1 MSTTGQARHFGEYGL
16 FERPVD
22 ARNPPATRCSA
33 QAVGDRYNPAGKP
46 PCTYS
51 NRADCEL
58 GDLTGKFGFF
68 PQSRV
73 ASQFFDNNLPLGG
86 TNSIVGRSVVLS
98 DSDGARWICAT
109 IAPMTDANVNA
120 AGQNCSQL
128 AAMGSCAVKVFTTAA
143 LIAGIGRDNVSALL
157 PTSCPTLQGAD
168 GAGSAAD
175 LTPAP
180 LPTDD
185 PSLADAPATTLVLT
199 MAGTLSDFT
208 PAKLASVKTSLA
220 SAAGISE
227 SLIDINIKSGSV
239 VLEATMP
246 SSGAT
251 IVMSQIQSGALKQL
265 GGATVESVAI
275 STTAL
280 SLEATDAPVPVSATA
295 VPVDTMTTSPVSQ
308 ASAAPSSEPPSRVP
322 STAMPPS
329 RAPSTAMPS
338 GAAALIGA
346 PAKAATSNVPARY
359 DGCLP
364 RDPGAMFRPPCIAY
378 ALRLATHAVSDMC
391 RAAPATVLTLA
402 ALAAAALLVS

>member
-1 MSTTGQARHFGEYGL
+1 
-16 FERPVD
+16 
-22 ARNPPATRCSA
+22 
-33 QAVGDRYNPAGKP
+33 
-46 PCTYS
+46 
-51 NRADCEL
+51 
-58 GDLTGKFGFF
+58 
-68 PQSRV
+68 
-73 ASQFFDNNLPLGG
+73 
-86 TNSIVGRSVVLS
+86 
-98 DSDGARWICAT
+98 
-109 IAPMTDANVNA
+109 MTDANVNA

-128 AAMGSCAVKVFTTAA
+128 AAMGSCAVKVFATAA

-239 VLEATMP
+239 VLEVTMP

-322 STAMPPS
+322 STAMP
-329 RAPSTAMPS
+329 S

>member
-1 MSTTGQARHFGEYGL
+1 MLRSTAGLCRFRQNQPGGVTNVDVQLMSTTGQARHFGEYGV

-51 NRADCEL
+51 NRVDCAL

-86 TNSIVGRSVVLS
+86 TNSIVGRSIVLS

-128 AAMGSCAVKVFTTAA
+128 AAMGSCVGKVFATAA
-143 LIAGIGRDNVSALL
+143 LIAGINVSALF
-157 PTSCPTLQGAD
+157 PTSCPTLQGAA

-180 LPTDD
+180 RPT
-185 PSLADAPATTLVLT
+185 
-199 MAGTLSDFT
+199 
-208 PAKLASVKTSLA
+208 
-220 SAAGISE
+220 
-227 SLIDINIKSGSV
+227 
-239 VLEATMP
+239 
-246 SSGAT
+246 
-251 IVMSQIQSGALKQL
+251 
-265 GGATVESVAI
+265 ESVAI
-275 STTAL
+275 STTAPTTGP
-280 SLEATDAPVPVSATA
+280 SLPATDDPAPVPRATA
-295 VPVDTMTTSPVSQ
+295 VPVDTMTTSPVAQ
-308 ASAAPSSEPPSRVP
+308 ASAAPSSKPPSGV
-322 STAMPPS
+322 
-329 RAPSTAMPS
+329 PSTAMPS

-364 RDPGAMFRPPCIAY
+364 RDPGAMFRPPCIPY
-378 ALRLATHAVSDMC
+378 ALRPATHAVRDMC

-402 ALAAAALLVS
+402 ALVAAALLVS